1 MTFFIPITKHTPD
14 FLGHVPS
21 VGLTQARRPWGS
33 PLRLGAPPSG
43 APCQTPCPPLLC
55 TDVRAVAAGRGL
67 ASAAAPPMPRAH
79 SGDRA
84 SLAGHFPG
92 PPVADPLCHATVSPE
107 AGSAGLPGWQSKEG
121 AGRQDVSRGRL
132 AAREL
137 PPPPVLS
144 PHPQC

>member
-1 MTFFIPITKHTPD
+1 
-14 FLGHVPS
+14 
-21 VGLTQARRPWGS
+21 
-33 PLRLGAPPSG
+33 
-43 APCQTPCPPLLC
+43 
-55 TDVRAVAAGRGL
+55 
-67 ASAAAPPMPRAH
+67 MPRAH

-121 AGRQDVSRGRL
+121 AGRQDVSRGCL

-137 PPPPVLS
+137 PPTLSAEPPPSVLP
-144 PHPQC
+144 PHPQS